1 MKTFSKIIGSPET
14 ESQQITGYEFT
25 DNSPEEKVS
34 GYFSKEHQNI
44 EMSPNEIFHFKKK
57 LTLLITLAIALAAF
71 LMTACEDDPK
81 PCNTCSV
88 SYPAPGP
95 RPTPD
100 PVAQIA
106 IRSMHPTDGA
116 PGSTVTIILENF
128 TDSNVDNHV
137 SFGSSYAEIIHAR
150 YGMIN
155 VRVPMDL
162 PYGDYKVTVRSH
174 GQMASAPGEFKVIKA
189 AN

>member
-1 MKTFSKIIGSPET
+1 MKTFSKRIDIPET
-14 ESQQITGYEFT
+14 ESQQITGYEFP

-34 GYFSKEHQNI
+34 SYFSKEHQTSEI
-44 EMSPNEIFHFKKK
+44 SPNQIVNFKKK

-71 LMTACEDDPK
+71 LMSACEEDPK
-81 PCNTCSV
+81 PCSTCSV
-88 SYPAPGP
+88 SYPAPDP
-95 RPTPD
+95 KPSPD
-100 PVAQIA
+100 PVAQFA
-106 IRSMHPTDGA
+106 IRSIHPTDGT

-137 SFGSSYAEIIHAR
+137 SFGSSYAEIIYAR

-174 GQMASAPGEFKVIKA
+174 GQMASAPDEFKVIKA